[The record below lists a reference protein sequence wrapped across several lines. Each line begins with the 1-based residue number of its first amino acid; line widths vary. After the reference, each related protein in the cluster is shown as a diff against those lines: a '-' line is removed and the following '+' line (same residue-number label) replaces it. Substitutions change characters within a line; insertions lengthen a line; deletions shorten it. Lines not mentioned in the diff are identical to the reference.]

1 VAATLTCK
9 PERTAGSKI
18 VSCFLSI
25 RPPAFSTYHRSVFTT
40 IRRQNC
46 NTTASYNVIPTMS
59 CSYLKRVQSFYFDLF
74 VPSVL
79 QSNNILIVFS
89 HCKY

>member
-1 VAATLTCK
+1 
-9 PERTAGSKI
+9 
-18 VSCFLSI
+18 
-25 RPPAFSTYHRSVFTT
+25 
-40 IRRQNC
+40 
-46 NTTASYNVIPTMS
+46 MW

-89 HCKY
+89 HSKY